1 MSSLGVEQPNQ
12 NYLQACKYVK
22 LMRDCVTGEP
32 ALKAPQ
38 NQQIYLPS
46 PACADADKEETIA
59 QYKRYIIGAEYD
71 NVPSTTLDALQGAL
85 NHQPNN
91 YDDIAPE
98 MRYLIED
105 ADGDGLSLD
114 EHVKIAQSELLQ
126 MKFCGLLAEYSD
138 LASLG
143 VGDEQ
148 LTVAQVQELGLRSS
162 VKLYPRES
170 ILNWDF
176 KRING
181 VKQLA
186 WIILCES
193 ETEQDIDSFT
203 SQEVKS
209 YLLLAL
215 DEDGKYYQR
224 RYVESQLNGSGWSE
238 PFYPEHAGGMFD
250 FIPFEF
256 AMQGNYPKGVIPD
269 ALGYLFPIATKS
281 LQRYRLSAD
290 YDEVCRFTGIPI
302 TTTSGWT
309 EHTYETFKNINGRDS
324 LLAVPGAHWALPEGV
339 TADIIQ
345 TDVKKDS
352 YESRLDRNA
361 REIQALGGSF
371 DMQESGEEMTATA
384 KVINAAEKLSVLSSL
399 QSGLERS
406 YQRVIS
412 YCAMFEG
419 VNAESLITLNREF
432 MSVKLTPQ
440 DRRAITDELNAG
452 QYDEETARKLLEKGG
467 VLDAG
472 EAEAITTRMQLSG
485 KE

>member
-12 NYLQACKYVK
+12 NYLQAAPYVK

-38 NQQIYLPS
+38 NRQIYLPS
-46 PACADADKEETIA
+46 PACADADPKEAAA
-59 QYKRYIIGAEYD
+59 QYSRYVVGAEYD

-91 YDDIAPE
+91 YDNIAPE
-98 MRYLIED
+98 MQYLIDD

-114 EHVKIAQSELLQ
+114 EHIKIAQSELLQ

-148 LTVAQVQELGLRSS
+148 LTVAQVQALGLRSS
-162 VKLYPRES
+162 IKLYPRES

-215 DEDGKYYQR
+215 DDDGKYYQK
-224 RYVESQLNGSGWSE
+224 RYVESESSNGGWSE
-238 PFYPEHAGGMFD
+238 RFYPEHSNGMFE

-281 LQRYRLSAD
+281 LARYNVNAQMKEALWFSGAP
-290 YDEVCRFTGIPI
+290 VSWS
-302 TTTSGWT
+302 SGWDEQAFQVYKEMT
-309 EHTYETFKNINGRDS
+309 GKDYIAAG
-324 LLAVPGAHWALPEGV
+324 AGAHVPLPEG
-339 TADIIQ
+339 A
-345 TDVKKDS
+345 S
-352 YESRLDRNA
+352 YGVMDWQAESSAFFTYLDRNA
-361 REIQALGGSF
+361 LEIQALGGSF

-406 YQRVIS
+406 YQRVIE

-440 DRRAITDELNAG
+440 ERDAIRNDYIQGLIGREEALN
-452 QYDEETARKLLEKGG
+452 QLEKGG
-467 VLDAG
+467 VLTKK
-472 EAEAITTRMQLSG
+472 AEDLLNQLDLSG
-485 KE
+485 E